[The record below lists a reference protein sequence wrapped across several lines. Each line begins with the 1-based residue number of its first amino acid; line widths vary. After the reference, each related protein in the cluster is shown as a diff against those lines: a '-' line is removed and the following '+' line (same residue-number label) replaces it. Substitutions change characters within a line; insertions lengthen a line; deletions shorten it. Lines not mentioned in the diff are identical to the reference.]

1 MKKRILS
8 ILIPAVLSL
17 SLFAC
22 AGKNEPREEPPFV
35 DPSYEEPAE
44 QNEPEEPMVGM
55 ANPWVD
61 ITEAEADEKIPNGFS
76 APKGATDIHW
86 SMMTNDENPLI
97 QLIFTLDGKDFCARE
112 QINGDGQIVDIS
124 GVYAEWDV
132 TDDITL
138 ANWGGG
144 NMAGKVMVSK
154 TEEETYQVC
163 LWYDI
168 EVGIA
173 YSLSVDAPDLDGFD
187 IQAIA
192 EALYDPNKQA
202 SASIPDDDD
211 VSGSDESSLPAY
223 EYPGPEEFY
232 YMLYKYITDEYADD
246 YPKAQ
251 VGIPNVIIAAMDESD
266 PEDIRVYGDFWYLN
280 YDLNGDVLENVA
292 GGSYPG
298 CIHLKMT
305 ENGYEVTGMDVTED
319 GSGFDESAKKI
330 FGDHY
335 DDFMKIQSDQDERE
349 KVRAQIIANYVAAN
363 NLNITAYKDY
373 GHDAV
378 LLPDE
383 NIDSF
388 YSTLD

>member
-1 MKKRILS
+1 MKKRLLS
-8 ILIPAVLSL
+8 ILTISVLSL

-22 AGKNEPREEPPFV
+22 SGKNEPLEEPPSV
-35 DPSYEEPAE
+35 DPSYEEPATE
-44 QNEPEEPMVGM
+44 DPEEPMVGM

-61 ITEAEADEKIPNGFS
+61 ITEAEADANVPNGFS
-76 APKGATDIHW
+76 APKGSTGIHW
-86 SMMTNDENPLI
+86 SMMTNDENPLV
-97 QLIFTLDGKDFCARE
+97 QLRFTLDGKDFCARE

-124 GVYAEWDV
+124 GVYADWNV

-144 NMAGKVMVSK
+144 NMAGKVMVSR
-154 TEEETYQVC
+154 TEEEAWQVC

-173 YSLSVDAPDLDGFD
+173 YSLSVGAPDLDGFD
-187 IQAIA
+187 IQAVA
-192 EALYDPNKQA
+192 ESLYDPDKQA

-305 ENGYEVTGMDVTED
+305 ENGSEVTGMDVTED

-373 GHDAV
+373 GQDAV
-378 LLPDE
+378 TLPDE